1 MVSLLKCTHD
11 IKRTVHTYI
20 VLETFY
26 WKLIYKKYKV
36 YYRKRRDKMFDKA
49 AVLIFEVLTIVT
61 VIVVVV
67 GLPLGEMLV
76 KKE

>member
-1 MVSLLKCTHD
+1 
-11 IKRTVHTYI
+11 
-20 VLETFY
+20 
-26 WKLIYKKYKV
+26 
-36 YYRKRRDKMFDKA
+36 MFDKA